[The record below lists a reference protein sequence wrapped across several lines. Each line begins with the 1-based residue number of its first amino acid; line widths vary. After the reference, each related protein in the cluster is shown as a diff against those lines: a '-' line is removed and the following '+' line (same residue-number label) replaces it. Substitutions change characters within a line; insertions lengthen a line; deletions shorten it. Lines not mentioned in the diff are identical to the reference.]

1 MVTTRI
7 LNQRRQAGLR
17 SRREAAAPTRRR
29 RSARPVLLRIAAHVD
44 AVRLRLG
51 VFAKVY
57 VLGTATI
64 LVTVAYLAVSA
75 STTSLSYQLDTLQ
88 AQQQQ
93 LREQQQEL
101 SYQETMLHTPAQ
113 VAVAAQKQDM
123 TEPSTWSSVPY
134 QPATFDVN
142 APIGQAPADNA
153 PPWEQLA
160 GAIAAEL
167 GGAVFPHQSSEAG

>member
-7 LNQRRQAGLR
+7 LHQRRQAGLR
-17 SRREAAAPTRRR
+17 PRREAPAPTRRR
-29 RSARPVLLRIAAHVD
+29 RSARPALLRIAAHLD

-51 VFAKVY
+51 VFARVY
-57 VLGTATI
+57 VLAAATI

-101 SYQETMLHTPAQ
+101 SYQETMLHTPAK
-113 VAVAAQKQDM
+113 VAVAGQKQGM
-123 TEPSTWSSVPY
+123 TEPGTWSSVTY
-134 QPATFDVN
+134 QPATFDLN
-142 APIGQAPADNA
+142 APIGQAPSDNSPA
-153 PPWEQLA
+153 WQQLA
-160 GAIAAEL
+160 TAIVAEL
-167 GGAVFPHQSSEAG
+167 GGAVLPQRPQEAG

>member
-7 LNQRRQAGLR
+7 LSQRRQAGLR
-17 SRREAAAPTRRR
+17 ARREAPAPSRRR
-29 RSARPVLLRIAAHVD
+29 RSARPALLRIAAHLD

-57 VLGTATI
+57 VLAVATI
-64 LVTVAYLAVSA
+64 LVTVAYLGVSA

-88 AQQQQ
+88 TQQQQ
-93 LREQQQEL
+93 LREQQQGL
-101 SYQETMLHTPAQ
+101 TYQEAMLHTPAK
-113 VAVAAQKQDM
+113 VAVAAQQQGMKAP
-123 TEPSTWSSVPY
+123 TTWSSVAY

-153 PPWEQLA
+153 PAWQQLANAIVTDLA
-160 GAIAAEL
+160 GAVLPAR
-167 GGAVFPHQSSEAG
+167 SREAG

>member
-7 LNQRRQAGLR
+7 LSQRRQAGLR
-17 SRREAAAPTRRR
+17 TRREVAAPSRRR
-29 RSARPVLLRIAAHVD
+29 RSARPLLLRIAAHVD

-57 VLGTATI
+57 VLAAATI

-75 STTSLSYQLDTLQ
+75 STTSLSYQQDTLQ

-101 SYQETMLHTPAQ
+101 SYQEAMLHTPAK
-113 VAVAAQKQDM
+113 VAAAAQKQGM
-123 TEPSTWSSVPY
+123 TEPSSWSSVPY
-134 QPATFDVN
+134 QAATFDVN
-142 APIGQAPADNA
+142 APIGQAPADNSPA
-153 PPWEQLA
+153 WEQLA

-167 GGAVFPHQSSEAG
+167 SGAAFPHRPQEAG

>member
-1 MVTTRI
+1 LVTTRI
-7 LNQRRQAGLR
+7 LNQRRQTGLR
-17 SRREAAAPTRRR
+17 SRREAPAPTRRR
-29 RSARPVLLRIAAHVD
+29 RSARPTLLRIAAHVD

-57 VLGTATI
+57 VLAAATI
-64 LVTVAYLAVSA
+64 LVTVCYLTVSA

-93 LREQQQEL
+93 LREQQQQV
-101 SYQETMLHTPAQ
+101 SYQEAMLHTPAK
-113 VAVAAQKQDM
+113 VAVAAQNQDM
-123 TEPSTWSSVPY
+123 TEPTTWSSVAY

-142 APIGQAPADNA
+142 APIGQAPADNSPA
-153 PPWEQLA
+153 WEQLA

-167 GGAVFPHQSSEAG
+167 GRAAFPQRSPEAG